1 MAGVD
6 VLVVGGL
13 FREIHE
19 GVTRELR
26 YAGSGLTA
34 ALTAARL
41 GARVSIGG
49 FIGDEDA
56 RTILSLLDAD
66 GIERESLQVLPGA
79 CGTFVFPQE
88 SDPAHPWPMYRPA
101 ESTPFDIPRLPRDP
115 SVVLTFGIPDF
126 DPIRAG
132 WLDNIEA
139 GSVLIWDQQGWL
151 SRARDASDVIRLRP
165 MRKIELANEDEAA
178 GRHGVGSLAE
188 AVSREPT
195 AGFTASVIKSGVAGV
210 TVIERGV
217 RSHRV
222 ASYPV
227 AARSSIGSGDV
238 FAGAFSARL
247 ARHDSLVDA
256 ARWGCAAASVAMSSG
271 AGQLPRGSSDSVRA
285 LSES

>member
-1 MAGVD
+1 MAEVD

-19 GVTRELR
+19 GVKRELR

-49 FIGDEDA
+49 FVGDEDA
-56 RTILSLLDAD
+56 ETILSLLDAD
-66 GIERESLQVLPGA
+66 AIERDSLQILPGA
-79 CGTFVFPQE
+79 SGTFVFPRE
-88 SDPAHPWPMYRPA
+88 GDPARPWPIYRPA
-101 ESTPFDIPRLPRDP
+101 ESTPIDVPQLPKAP

-132 WLDNIEA
+132 WLDVIEA
-139 GSVLIWDQQGWL
+139 GSILIWDQQGWL
-151 SRARDASDVIRLRP
+151 SRARDSSDVIKLRP
-165 MRKIELANEDEAA
+165 RRKIELANEDEAA

-195 AGFTASVIKSGVAGV
+195 AGFTASVIKSGIAGV

-217 RSHRV
+217 RPYRV

-227 AARSSIGSGDV
+227 VVRSSIGSGDI
-238 FAGAFSARL
+238 FAGAVSARL
-247 ARHDSLVDA
+247 ASHYSLSDA
-256 ARWGCAAASVAMSSG
+256 ARWGCAAASVALSSG
-271 AGQLPRGSSDSVRA
+271 TGQLPRGSSDSVRA